1 MRPTPPRIRTRTVS
15 TRRATTNGIYK
26 AKLWEMRRRQVIT
39 EQPIC
44 NICDQRLAVEIDHI
58 TPLDHD
64 GAPYDR
70 DNLQGLCVDCH
81 RTKTAA
87 ETGEG

>member
-1 MRPTPPRIRTRTVS
+1 
-15 TRRATTNGIYK
+15 
-26 AKLWEMRRRQVIT
+26 MRRRQVIT

-70 DNLQGLCVDCH
+70 DNLQGFCVDCH
-81 RTKTAA
+81 RTKTEA
-87 ETGEG
+87 ETGGG